1 MLVLFAVLSFINLRF
16 VPLVFIMPALI
27 FIIRMI
33 QDIKIKNDKQ
43 ASKNLTTAIIFV
55 IAVAISIRLI
65 NL

>member
-1 MLVLFAVLSFINLRF
+1 MLTLCIVLSFINLRF
-16 VPLVFIMPALI
+16 APLVFIMPALI
-27 FIIRMI
+27 FVIRMI

-43 ASKNLTTAIIFV
+43 ASKNLTTTIIFV